1 MTAHPSTTWTVPLLL
16 ACCLLLSPPVVA
28 KTILYT
34 LVSYHEGRY
43 RVVFDV
49 IIDAQHQRV
58 REIMA
63 DYEGWPR
70 FSSVI
75 EEVRRITVNDNGSET
90 VRMSLHLCLWLYCKN
105 LVKTGELVVRGNGDI
120 VVTGLPAQSD
130 FRYASERW
138 RTLAVEDKTRV
149 KYQAELEPDFFVPPL
164 IGPLYLKSRI
174 RRELDATTLRLEQLA
189 AQ

>member
-1 MTAHPSTTWTVPLLL
+1 ML

-34 LVSYHEGRY
+34 LVSHNAGRY
-43 RVVFDV
+43 QVVFDV
-49 IIDAQHQRV
+49 LIDAEHARV
-58 REIMA
+58 RKIMA

-70 FSSVI
+70 LSPVI

-105 LVKTGELVVRGNGDI
+105 LVKTGELAILDNGDI

-130 FRYASERW
+130 FRYTNEHW
-138 RTLAVEDKTRV
+138 RTQPVEDRTRV
-149 KYQAELEPDFFVPPL
+149 KYKAELEPDFFVPPL

-174 RRELDATTLRLEQLA
+174 RKELDATMLRLEQLA

>member
-1 MTAHPSTTWTVPLLL
+1 MTPLLL
-16 ACCLLLSPPVVA
+16 AGCLLTSPPAPA

-58 REIMA
+58 REVMA
-63 DYEGWPR
+63 DYEGWSRLSP
-70 FSSVI
+70 VI

-90 VRMSLHLCLWLYCKN
+90 IRMSLHLCLWIYCKD

-130 FRYASERW
+130 FRYTNEHW
-138 RTLAVEDKTRV
+138 RTQPVEDRTRV

-174 RRELDATTLRLEQLA
+174 RRELDATMLRLEQLA